1 MVAEDVKKAMEHL
14 NGFELA
20 GKNIEVGHV
29 IEQHANNSLKQ
40 DDGRARFDLGATGR
54 LALMVKLAE
63 GTGMKVPESAHN
75 VLYGVQ
81 EASAPKVNVKGGGV
95 RQPASAEQSNL
106 PPIATQCFMLS
117 NSIQSTS
124 GSPTGT
130 RRSAMT
136 SSTSVTSTGE

>member
-63 GTGMKVPESAHN
+63 GTGMKVPESASN

-81 EASAPKVNVKGGGV
+81 KASAPKVNVAGG
-95 RQPASAEQSNL
+95 ASQH
-106 PPIATQCFMLS
+106 ATHRDPVLNMFESDQRAGAQLGPGD
-117 NSIQSTS
+117 Q
-124 GSPTGT
+124 
-130 RRSAMT
+130 R
-136 SSTSVTSTGE
+136 